1 MPAVVIGD
9 PPGISCTFSD
19 GTGVTWHA
27 RQAVDRVLVCDLLGG
42 LAGMV
47 HPHGPVDAAK
57 TVREYGFA
65 IRAFARALSGLG
77 HRGPLAGLSRGR
89 LTEALLGLEHRP
101 EMMIRRVL
109 SACDP
114 RDAGPEVREVA
125 RGRAFSRFRPHVPAE
140 PYSEGE
146 WERLQAACRQ
156 SAGAA
161 LAAFRQAAGMAAS
174 GRDPLRHGW
183 AEPNVLWLL
192 ARRGPLNVAGLAA
205 LAGVSRDTAKYRLA
219 GGMRQRNA
227 ALFPATD
234 TVIAYQLLLGCY
246 TGIVPLSVRLT

>member
-1 MPAVVIGD
+1 MPAVVISD

-27 RQAVDRVLVCDLLGG
+27 RQAVDRVLVCDLLSG

-65 IRAFARALSGLG
+65 IRAFARTLHGLG

-125 RGRAFSRFRPHVPAE
+125 RAGR
-140 PYSEGE
+140 
-146 WERLQAACRQ
+146 
-156 SAGAA
+156 SAGSGPMSR
-161 LAAFRQAAGMAAS
+161 LSLTVRAS
-174 GRDPLRHGW
+174 GSGCRRPAVRR
-183 AEPNVLWLL
+183 P
-192 ARRGPLNVAGLAA
+192 ARRCPRSARPPGWLPRAGTRSGTAGQSRMCYGCWPAA
-205 LAGVSRDTAKYRLA
+205 AR
-219 GGMRQRNA
+219 
-227 ALFPATD
+227 
-234 TVIAYQLLLGCY
+234 
-246 TGIVPLSVRLT
+246 